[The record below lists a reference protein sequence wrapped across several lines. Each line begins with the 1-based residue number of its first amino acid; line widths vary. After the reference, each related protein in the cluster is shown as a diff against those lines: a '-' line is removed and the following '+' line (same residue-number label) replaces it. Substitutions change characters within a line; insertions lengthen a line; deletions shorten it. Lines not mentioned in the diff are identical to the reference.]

1 VRNLSAHPG
10 RIIYF
15 VDVPFS
21 AEPAAC
27 DEGRLPWDYLGP
39 DVWDVARG

>member
-1 VRNLSAHPG
+1 VTARL
-10 RIIYF
+10 IYF
-15 VDVPFS
+15 VDLHFTTD
-21 AEPAAC
+21 PATC